1 MAKIFLGS
9 HVGFKSKDYLAGS
22 VNEIISY
29 KGNCFMVFTG
39 PPQNFIRKEIDKEN
53 VNLAHQLM
61 KENNVENLIVVH
73 APYLINLASPKKGTR
88 ELGLDK
94 LIIEVNRTY
103 QIGSKLIV
111 LHPGSCL
118 DGNRQKCIELVSFGL
133 NQAINKTNNDVII
146 CVETMA
152 GKGSEVGINFDEI
165 AQIIQ
170 GVKDKERIGVCL
182 DTCHIHEAGY
192 DVSKIDDI
200 LNEFDQKIGLKY
212 LKVIHLNDSKNESGA
227 RKDRHENIGYGK
239 IGFKTLLEWVHHPL
253 LENVPK
259 ILETPYKNDVPVYQQ
274 EIKNLLTK
282 KWEDF

>member
-1 MAKIFLGS
+1 MSKILLGS
-9 HVGFKSKDYLAGS
+9 HVGFKSKDYLVGS
-22 VNEIISY
+22 VNETISY

-39 PPQNFIRKEIDKEN
+39 PPQNFIRKDIDKEN

-61 KENNVENLIVVH
+61 KNNNVENIIVVH

-94 LIIEVNRTY
+94 LIIEINRTY

-118 DGNRQKCIELVSFGL
+118 DGSRQDCIELVSLGL
-133 NQAINKTNNDVII
+133 NQAISKTNNDVII
-146 CVETMA
+146 CIETMA
-152 GKGSEVGINFDEI
+152 GKGSEIGINFDEI
-165 AQIIQ
+165 AKIVEGI
-170 GVKDKERIGVCL
+170 KNKKRIGVCL

-192 DVSKIDDI
+192 DVSKVDNI
-200 LNEFDQKIGLKY
+200 LNEFDKKIGLKY
-212 LKVIHLNDSKNESGA
+212 LKVIHLNDSKNERGA

-239 IGFKTLLEWVHHPL
+239 IGFKTLLEWVHHPI

-259 ILETPYKNDVPVYQQ
+259 ILETPYKNNLPVYEQ